1 MKQILLT
8 GANGLLGSQIAKRL
22 IRNGYSVRAIKR
34 NKSDLRLLGEDVG
47 KIEWIE
53 GDVRDIV
60 SLEAAMIGVSTVIHC
75 AAMISFVP
83 EDAEAMMQIN
93 AEGTANVVDAALRCG
108 VKKLIHISSV
118 AAFCRPKGVALIDE
132 HLDIKDSKDNFNYFR
147 SKFYGEREAW
157 RGLAE
162 GLEVSIV
169 CPSTILGGGFWDM
182 EPNKLFAQI
191 HKGYPFY
198 TTGVNGFVDVRDV
211 ADVVLLVLEK
221 EVVGEKFIV
230 SSENVCFND
239 LMWMIADALG
249 VKRARFKTGRW
260 LGAIAWRGEWLLSKI
275 TGKRALVTR
284 EVIEMAMC
292 DFRYDNRKVSEEL
305 GFVFRPVAQTV
316 KDVAALYNT
325 ALEKKSS
332 FSFFS

>member
-1 MKQILLT
+1 MEQILLT

-22 IRNGYSVRAIKR
+22 IRKGYSVRAIKR
-34 NKSDLRLLGEDVG
+34 NKSDLRLLGEDVH

-53 GDVRDIV
+53 GDVRDVV
-60 SLEAAMIGVSTVIHC
+60 SLEAAMNGVSTVIHC

-83 EDAEAMMQIN
+83 EDAEAMMQVN
-93 AEGTANVVDAALRCG
+93 AQGTANVVDAALYSG
-108 VKKLIHISSV
+108 VKKMIHISSV

-132 HLDIKDSKDNFNYFR
+132 QLDIKDSKDNFNYFR

-162 GLEVSIV
+162 GLNVV
-169 CPSTILGGGFWDM
+169 VLCPSTILGGGFWDM

-198 TTGVNGFVDVRDV
+198 TIGVNGFVDVRDV
-211 ADVVLLVLEK
+211 ADVAMLVLDK
-221 EVVGEKFIV
+221 DISGEKFIV

-249 VKRARFKTGRW
+249 VKRAKFKTGKW

-292 DFRYDNRKVSEEL
+292 DFRYDNRKVCKEL

-332 FSFFS
+332 FSFFN

>member
-1 MKQILLT
+1 MEQILLT

-22 IRNGYSVRAIKR
+22 IRKGYSVRAIKR
-34 NKSDLRLLGEDVG
+34 NKSDLRLLGDDVQS
-47 KIEWIE
+47 IEWVE

-83 EDAEAMMQIN
+83 EDAEVMMQVN
-93 AEGTANVVDAALRCG
+93 AVGTANVVDAALHCG
-108 VKKLIHISSV
+108 VKKLVHISSV

-162 GLEVSIV
+162 GLDVV
-169 CPSTILGGGFWDM
+169 VLCPSTILGGGFWDM

-191 HKGYPFY
+191 HRGYPFY

-211 ADVVLLVLEK
+211 ADVALLVLDK
-221 EVVGEKFIV
+221 GISGEKFIV
-230 SSENVCFND
+230 SSENGFNAH
-239 LMWMIADALG
+239 I
-249 VKRARFKTGRW
+249 
-260 LGAIAWRGEWLLSKI
+260 
-275 TGKRALVTR
+275 
-284 EVIEMAMC
+284 
-292 DFRYDNRKVSEEL
+292 
-305 GFVFRPVAQTV
+305 
-316 KDVAALYNT
+316 
-325 ALEKKSS
+325 
-332 FSFFS
+332 